1 MDSMNDELKTRIQQ
15 IMARYPKKE
24 SALMPA
30 LMLVQKANG
39 NNLGKEDVAEIAE
52 IIGIPLSRAYG
63 VATYYSMF
71 NVNKNVGKYHLQVD
85 TNIPATLMGALE
97 IYDYLS
103 AKLGIGHGQTT
114 PDGLF
119 TLSKVECLASC
130 GTCPVIQVN
139 DVYYE
144 LMTREK
150 VDVLIDSLRKGII
163 PELPVEYNFATQC
176 NVLLKN
182 RGVENAKSIRVYKQH
197 GGYQTLV
204 KALKMKSEDIIQE
217 VRNSELRGRGGAGFP
232 TGVKWG
238 FLPKNTGKPIYLI
251 CNADEGEP
259 GTFKDRQI
267 LAYDPHLLI
276 EGMAISAHA
285 LGCRLAFI
293 YIRGEFSWIAKI
305 LEDAIE
311 EARQDGQLSHMDD
324 IIVHQG
330 AGSYVCGEET
340 ALIESIEG
348 KRGLP
353 RMKPP
358 FPAVEGLYRCPTIV
372 NNVETLAS
380 IPYIV
385 ENGAAAFKQWGSK
398 AGYGFKLFGVSGAV
412 NKPGVYECPMGIPFS
427 ELIQMAGGIKGTLT
441 GVIVGGLSVPI
452 LTAEDLKK
460 GPGLKM
466 DYESCSEYGTSL
478 GSGGVMVISDE
489 FSIPELAVR
498 TIQFYNHESC
508 GQCTPCRQGSGM
520 IVHLLNKIITGGGE
534 EGDLDKI
541 LWFCDNIKGNT
552 LCPTGEAYAVP
563 VKVMVNK
570 FRKEFEKM
578 IVN

>member
-1 MDSMNDELKTRIQQ
+1 MDNKLINSIQQ
-15 IMARYPKKE
+15 IMAKYPHKE

-30 LMLVQKANG
+30 LTLVQKAYE
-39 NNLGKEDVAEIAE
+39 NNLTKELVAEIAE
-52 IIGIPLSRAYG
+52 IIGVTPSRAFG

-71 NVNKNVGKYHLQVD
+71 NVNKNVGKYHIQVD
-85 TNIPATLMGALE
+85 TNVPATLMGALKLFSYISE
-97 IYDYLS
+97 
-103 AKLGIGHGQTT
+103 KLGIKHGETT

-119 TLSKVECLASC
+119 TLTKVECLASC

-144 LMTREK
+144 LMTPEK
-150 VDVLIDSLRKGII
+150 VDMLIDSLRKGIM
-163 PELPVEYNFATQC
+163 PELPVEYNWGSQC

-182 RGVENAKSIRVYKQH
+182 RGEKNATSINVYKKT
-197 GGYQTLV
+197 GGYQVLA
-204 KALKMKSEDIIQE
+204 KALKMTPEEIILE
-217 VRNSELRGRGGAGFP
+217 VKNSQLRGRGGAGFP
-232 TGVKWG
+232 TGVKWS

-285 LGCRLAFI
+285 LGCKLAFI
-293 YIRGEFSWIAKI
+293 YIRGEFNWIAKI
-305 LEDAIE
+305 LEKAID
-311 EARQDGQLSHMDD
+311 EAKKDGQLKDLD
-324 IIVHQG
+324 IIVHLG

-358 FPAVEGLYRCPTIV
+358 FPAVSGLYNCPTIV

-385 ENGAAAFKQWGSK
+385 ENGADAFKKWGSEG
-398 AGYGFKLFGVSGAV
+398 GYGFKLYGVSGAV
-412 NKPGVYECPMGIPFS
+412 NKPGVYECPMGITFK
-427 ELIQMAGGIKGTLT
+427 ELIDLAGGVKGKMI

-452 LTAEDLKK
+452 LTPEELKK
-460 GPGLKM
+460 GTGLRM
-466 DYESCSEYGTSL
+466 DYESCIEYGTSL
-478 GSGGVMVISDE
+478 GSGGIMVITDE
-489 FSIPELAVR
+489 FSIPEIAAR

-520 IVHLLNKIITGGGE
+520 MVSLLNKIVSGKGE
-534 EGDLDKI
+534 KGDIEKI
-541 LWFCDNIKGNT
+541 LWLCDNIKGNT
-552 LCPTGEAYAVP
+552 LCPTGEAYSSPIKA
-563 VKVMVNK
+563 MINK
-570 FRKEFEKM
+570 YRLKFEKL
-578 IVN
+578 ITN

>member
-1 MDSMNDELKTRIQQ
+1 MNDEIKKRIHLL
-15 IMARYPKKE
+15 MARYPKKE

-30 LMLVQKANG
+30 LTLAQKANG
-39 NNLGKEDVAEIAE
+39 NNLTPELVVEVAE
-52 IIGIPLSRAYG
+52 IIGVTKSRAYG

-97 IYDYLS
+97 IFDYLS
-103 AKLGIGHGQTT
+103 KKLGIKHGETT

-139 DVYYE
+139 DRYYE
-144 LMTREK
+144 LITPAK
-150 VDVLIDSLRKGII
+150 VDMLIDSLRKGIM
-163 PELPVEYNFATQC
+163 PDLPVEYNWATQC

-182 RGVENAKSIRVYKQH
+182 RGVENVKNIEVYKKN
-197 GGYQTLV
+197 GGYKTLA
-204 KALKMKSEDIIQE
+204 KALKMKPEEIIAE
-217 VRNSELRGRGGAGFP
+217 VKNSQLRGRGGAGFP

-238 FLPKNTGKPIYLI
+238 FVPKNTGKPIYLI

-285 LGCRLAFI
+285 LGCKTAFI

-311 EARQDGQLSHMDD
+311 ESKKDGKLNHMDD

-330 AGSYVCGEET
+330 AGSYICGEET

-358 FPAVEGLYRCPTIV
+358 FPAVAGLYNCPTIV

-380 IPYIV
+380 IPFII
-385 ENGAAAFKQWGSK
+385 ENGADAFKKWGSEG
-398 AGYGFKLFGVSGAV
+398 GYGFKLFGVSGAV
-412 NKPGVYECPMGIPFS
+412 NKPGVYECPMGVSFK
-427 ELIQMAGGIKGTLT
+427 ELIDLAGGIKGNML

-452 LTAEDLKK
+452 LTKEELKK
-460 GPGLKM
+460 GHGLKM
-466 DYESCSEYGTSL
+466 DYESTLEYGTSL

-489 FSIPELAVR
+489 FSIPEIAAR

-508 GQCTPCRQGSGM
+508 GQCTPCRMGSGM
-520 IVHLLNKIITGGGE
+520 MVNLLNKIVDGKGE
-534 EGDLDKI
+534 KGDIDKV

-552 LCPTGEAYAVP
+552 LCPTGEAYASP
-563 VKVMVNK
+563 IKAMINK
-570 FRKEFEKM
+570 YRSEFEQL
-578 IVN
+578 ITN

>member
-1 MDSMNDELKTRIQQ
+1 MNDEIKTRISQ
-15 IMARYPKKE
+15 IMARYPKQE

-39 NNLGKEDVAEIAE
+39 NNLTKDDIAEVAEL
-52 IIGIPLSRAYG
+52 IGVSKSRAFG

-71 NVNKNVGKYHLQVD
+71 NTGKVVGRYHLQVD
-85 TNIPATLMGALE
+85 TNVPAMLMGALE

-103 AKLGIGHGQTT
+103 AKLGITHGETT
-114 PDGLF
+114 ADGLF

-139 DVYYE
+139 DIYYE

-150 VDVLIDSLRKGII
+150 VDMLIDSLRQGIM
-163 PELPVEYNFATQC
+163 PELPVEYNFGTLC

-182 RGVENAKSIRVYKQH
+182 RGVENAASIDVYKQH
-197 GGYQTLV
+197 GGYRTLA
-204 KALKMKSEDIIQE
+204 KALKLAPGEIIQE
-217 VRNSELRGRGGAGFP
+217 VRDSELRGRGGAGFP
-232 TGVKWG
+232 TGMKWS
-238 FLPKNTGKPIYLI
+238 FLPKNSTKPVYLI

-276 EGMAISAHA
+276 EGMAISAYA
-285 LGCRLAFI
+285 LGSRLAFI

-305 LEDAIE
+305 LEKAIE
-311 EARQDGQLSHMDD
+311 EAKQDGQLGHMDD

-358 FPAVEGLYRCPTIV
+358 FPAIEGLYRCPTIV

-380 IPYIV
+380 VPFIV
-385 ENGAAAFKQWGSK
+385 EKGAAAFKQWGSK
-398 AGYGFKLFGVSGAV
+398 SGYGFKLFGVSGAV
-412 NKPGVYECPMGIPFS
+412 NKPGVYECPLGIPFS
-427 ELIQMAGGIKGTLT
+427 ELIEMAGGIKGNMT

-452 LTAEDLKK
+452 LTAAELQA

-466 DYESCSEYGTSL
+466 DYDSCAEYGTSL
-478 GSGGVMVISDE
+478 GSGGVMVISDQ
-489 FSIPELAVR
+489 FSIPGIAAR
-498 TIQFYNHESC
+498 TIHFYNHESC

-520 IVHLLNKIITGGGE
+520 IVHLLDKIVTGKGE
-534 EGDLDKI
+534 VGDLDKI
-541 LWFCDNIKGNT
+541 IWFCDNIKGNT

-563 VKVMVNK
+563 VKAMI
-570 FRKEFEKM
+570 RKYRNEFEQM

>member
-1 MDSMNDELKTRIQQ
+1 
-15 IMARYPKKE
+15 
-24 SALMPA
+24 MPA
-30 LMLVQKANG
+30 LTLVQKANN
-39 NNLGKEDVAEIAE
+39 NNLSKEDVVEIAD
-52 IIGIPLSRAYG
+52 IIGVSHSRAYG

-85 TNIPATLMGALE
+85 TNIPATLMGALD
-97 IYDYLS
+97 IYNYLS
-103 AKLGIGHGQTT
+103 SKLGIKSGETT
-114 PDGLF
+114 ADGLF

-130 GTCPVIQVN
+130 GTCPVVQVN

-150 VDVLIDSLRKGII
+150 VDVLIDSLRRGFM

-182 RGVENAKSIRVYKQH
+182 RGVENAKSIEVYKKL
-197 GGYQTLV
+197 GGYQTLA
-204 KALKMKSEDIIQE
+204 KAIKMKPEDIIAE
-217 VRNSELRGRGGAGFP
+217 VKNSQIRGRGGAGFP

-238 FLPKNTGKPIYLI
+238 FVPKNSSKPTYLI

-276 EGMAISAHA
+276 EGIAISAFA
-285 LGCRLAFI
+285 LGVKLAFI
-293 YIRGEFSWIAKI
+293 YIRGEFSWIAQI
-305 LEDAIE
+305 LEDAIL
-311 EARQDGQLSHMDD
+311 EAKKDGQLKDLD

-330 AGSYVCGEET
+330 AGSYICGEET
-340 ALIESIEG
+340 ALIESVEG

-358 FPAVEGLYRCPTIV
+358 FPAVEGLYGCPTIV

-380 IPYIV
+380 VPYII
-385 ENGAAAFKQWGSK
+385 ENGADAFKKWGSEG
-398 AGYGFKLFGVSGAV
+398 GYGFKLYGVSGAV
-412 NKPGVYECPMGIPFS
+412 NKPGVYECPMGVS
-427 ELIQMAGGIKGTLT
+427 YDELIQMAGGYKGNII

-452 LTAEDLKK
+452 LTAEELKK

-466 DYESCSEYGTSL
+466 DYESTLDYGTNL

-489 FSIPELAVR
+489 FNIPEIAAR

-508 GQCTPCRQGSGM
+508 GQCTPCRMGSGM
-520 IVHLLNKIITGGGE
+520 IVNILKNVTQGKGVK
-534 EGDLDKI
+534 GDIEKV
-541 LWFCDNIKGNT
+541 LWYCDNIKGNT
-552 LCPTGEAYAVP
+552 LCPTGEAYASP
-563 VKVMVNK
+563 IKAMINK
-570 FRKEFEKM
+570 YRKEFDQL
-578 IVN
+578 INN

>member
-1 MDSMNDELKTRIQQ
+1 
-15 IMARYPKKE
+15 MAKYPHKE

-30 LMLVQKANG
+30 LTLVQKAYE
-39 NNLGKEDVAEIAE
+39 NNLTKELVAEIAE
-52 IIGIPLSRAYG
+52 IIGVTPSRAFG

-71 NVNKNVGKYHLQVD
+71 NVNKNVGKYHIQVD
-85 TNIPATLMGALE
+85 TNVPATLMGALKLFSYISE
-97 IYDYLS
+97 
-103 AKLGIGHGQTT
+103 KLGIKHGETT

-119 TLSKVECLASC
+119 TLTKVECLASC

-144 LMTREK
+144 LMTPEK
-150 VDVLIDSLRKGII
+150 VDMLIDSLRKGIM
-163 PELPVEYNFATQC
+163 PELPVEYNWGSQC

-182 RGVENAKSIRVYKQH
+182 RGEKNATSINVYKKT
-197 GGYQTLV
+197 GGYQVLA
-204 KALKMKSEDIIQE
+204 KALKMTPEEIILE
-217 VRNSELRGRGGAGFP
+217 VKNSQLRGRGGAGFP
-232 TGVKWG
+232 TGVKWS

-285 LGCRLAFI
+285 LGCKLAFI
-293 YIRGEFSWIAKI
+293 YIRGEFNWIAKI
-305 LEDAIE
+305 LEKAID
-311 EARQDGQLSHMDD
+311 EAKKDGQLKDLD
-324 IIVHQG
+324 IIVHLG

-358 FPAVEGLYRCPTIV
+358 FPAVSGLYNCPTIV

-385 ENGAAAFKQWGSK
+385 ENGADAFKKWGSEG
-398 AGYGFKLFGVSGAV
+398 GYGFKLYGVSGAV
-412 NKPGVYECPMGIPFS
+412 NKPGVYECPMGITFK
-427 ELIQMAGGIKGTLT
+427 ELIDLAGGVKGKMI

-452 LTAEDLKK
+452 LTPEELKK
-460 GPGLKM
+460 GTGLRM
-466 DYESCSEYGTSL
+466 DYESCIEYGTSL
-478 GSGGVMVISDE
+478 GSGGIMVITDE
-489 FSIPELAVR
+489 FSIPEIAAR

-520 IVHLLNKIITGGGE
+520 MVSLLNKIVSGKGE
-534 EGDLDKI
+534 KGDIEKI
-541 LWFCDNIKGNT
+541 LWLCDNIKGNT
-552 LCPTGEAYAVP
+552 LCPTGEAYSSPIKA
-563 VKVMVNK
+563 MINK
-570 FRKEFEKM
+570 YRLKFEKL
-578 IVN
+578 ITN